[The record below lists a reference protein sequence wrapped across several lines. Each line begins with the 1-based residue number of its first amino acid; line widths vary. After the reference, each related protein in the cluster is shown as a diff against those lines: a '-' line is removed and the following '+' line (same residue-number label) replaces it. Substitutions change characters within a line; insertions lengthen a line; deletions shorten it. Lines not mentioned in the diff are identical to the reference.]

1 MTTTVR
7 TYGPRGAVHPLLGR
21 IQVLDDRSLPYTIER
36 RLDTA
41 PKIQPVDHPISIG
54 ILDQS
59 DLHAQGIVAG
69 DIVPGGGD
77 PDALGS
83 CTGNAGTYAASTSPE
98 ITRRVAEYSAPLDE
112 RYAIGLYADATRA
125 DEILAQEWPP
135 TDCGSSGLGVCKV
148 MRSRGLIDS
157 YEHATT
163 AAGFA
168 ALLQDGAVLMGT
180 PWFESWF
187 SPDADGF
194 VDHGDPGSW
203 GEIAGGHELCVVAL
217 ESWDADDPGKS
228 VVRFVNSWTETWGV
242 DGYGRM
248 RLSTYQQMR
257 RDIDVKAF
265 RVHPKG

>member
-41 PKIQPVDHPISIG
+41 PAIKPVDHPVSIG

-69 DIVPGGGD
+69 DIVPGGGN

-98 ITRRVAEYSAPLDE
+98 ITRRVGAYSAPLDE

-125 DEILAQEWPP
+125 DEILTDQWPP

-148 MRSRGLIDS
+148 MHTRGLIDS

-168 ALLQDGAVLMGT
+168 ALLQDGAALIGT
-180 PWFESWF
+180 PWFQGWF
-187 SPDADGF
+187 EPDAAGF
-194 VDHGDPGSW
+194 VDHGDPDAW
-203 GEIAGGHELCVVAL
+203 GEVAGGHELCVVAL
-217 ESWDADDPGKS
+217 ESWDAGDLGKS
-228 VVRFVNSWTETWGV
+228 VVRFVNSWTTSWG
-242 DGYGRM
+242 DGGYGRM

-265 RVHPKG
+265 RVHPKD